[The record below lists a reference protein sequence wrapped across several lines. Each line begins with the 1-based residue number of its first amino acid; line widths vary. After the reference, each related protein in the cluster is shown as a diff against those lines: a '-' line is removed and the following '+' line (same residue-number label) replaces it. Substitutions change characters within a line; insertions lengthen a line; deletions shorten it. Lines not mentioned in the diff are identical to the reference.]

1 MVDGSI
7 IELDSGEEVISAKSP
22 ERFFQEA
29 LWVFENDPKC
39 IEENRERGHTRD
51 DHNYFRTRAF
61 MSTKTFC
68 EDKGYQMPANQT
80 LNALYSVET
89 SEVVR
94 GQIKCQQIR
103 YAKGR
108 NR

>member
-7 IELDSGEEVISAKSP
+7 IELDSGEEVITGMSP
-22 ERFFQEA
+22 ERFYQQA
-29 LWVFENDPKC
+29 LRYFENDPKC
-39 IEENRERGHTRD
+39 IEKNFANATED
-51 DHNYFRTRAF
+51 YNYFRTRAYK
-61 MSTKTFC
+61 STKTFC
-68 EDKGYQMPANQT
+68 QDKGYQMPANQA

-94 GQIKCQQIR
+94 GQIKRQQIR
-103 YAKGR
+103 HWKGR